1 MEGIENKHG
10 HRKRLKDRFYKSPIR
25 TLPDY
30 EILEMLLFNVIPI
43 KDTKLVAKSL
53 LKEFGSLAG
62 VINAEYSQLNRVK
75 GLGKSAEI
83 YFKLLKDLFS
93 RLHIPSDSNKKFHIL
108 NNWSSV
114 INYCNLKIIKKNE
127 YFNDNNYSIIY
138 ILENGHFTI
147 HTYKEIISIS
157 LDILLINN
165 YNNIDYNILT
175 NIIDDFFNNQCI
187 IHHIILDR

>member
-1 MEGIENKHG
+1 MIGKHYLCDIRNIDNYSNYIIHNKI
-10 HRKRLKDRFYKSPIR
+10 YNI
-25 TLPDY
+25 
-30 EILEMLLFNVIPI
+30 
-43 KDTKLVAKSL
+43 
-53 LKEFGSLAG
+53 
-62 VINAEYSQLNRVK
+62 IN
-75 GLGKSAEI
+75 I
-83 YFKLLKDLFS
+83 
-93 RLHIPSDSNKKFHIL
+93 I
-108 NNWSSV
+108 

-127 YFNDNNYSIIY
+127 YIKDNNYSIIY

-187 IHHIILDR
+187 IHHMILDR